1 MANKYNADSIT
12 LLYADGGRGALSN
25 ICHGNGRN
33 KFATVI
39 DLKDAVEDSTDAKS
53 LLANIRSLNLI
64 GMDDLRIDRDVLTYT
79 RLIGRDAL
87 GNIHYLKI
95 GKGV

>member
-1 MANKYNADSIT
+1 MYNADSIT
-12 LLYADGGRGALSN
+12 MLYPDGCRGALSN

-33 KFATVI
+33 KFATVM
-39 DLKDAVEDSTDAKS
+39 DLRDAVEDSKDAKS
-53 LLANIRSLNLI
+53 LLANISRLNLI
-64 GMDDLRIDRDVLTYT
+64 GRDYLRIDRDVLTYT